1 MKSVFRFEMQR
12 EDGVVVREYP
22 YKEVQSLA
30 TRLGMDME
38 VDANLE
44 WFLKQAL
51 ITLLPSGWK
60 RESDPKG
67 RIQYHN
73 AHTQATTGT
82 HPLLFQYRCAFFR
95 LLQRHPHPD
104 SSDAQQNL
112 FTDLVKEKQ
121 LDVPHRIA
129 AMKDA
134 ENFYASIIRL
144 GEGHAPR
151 FIEETVEYQQASPQA
166 LLEMARRLGIASEL
180 RLYWVARMALALPL
194 PPCFESL
201 RDSLGNTKYMNTE
214 YDVMLDTHPCLAF
227 LQKQLVRI
235 RTIPV
240 QRTADIMFFYDKNF
254 LPYVVDLQSLARGEP
269 QHRINLDARGI
280 TKMRRDLFKAER
292 DMREV
297 IDDMMLLELV
307 KCGKLE
313 HDDIHLYGPVAEF
326 IQELKEESLFEKW
339 QFRYTLEGEHYWFHT
354 PEERAYRQFPY
365 AKALRRL
372 IKRKRKHGLHKH
384 PQYLRLPLLRHA
396 LFVKYGEDFYTQVR
410 TEALDLMMSV
420 LRTMLDTNIF
430 RMPEEELDISETL
443 KVVEPPLD
451 KEQVLDLL
459 FASPYDLTQPPSH
472 SKKQDAILDVS
483 TDSEIL
489 REAGF
494 KLEGD
499 KLVFVVAEPM
509 ERSGAFRVKKFMK
522 TRIMPRRKEGPI
534 SRLKPE
540 FLLPFQ
546 VQIGRVLRRLNSLK
560 NKSKPEESSSPESSC
575 SEEDIDGLPSLP
587 SPPLMRAKT
596 QLELLRMPTQL
607 PITQPLLHVSREV
620 EKRKQN
626 RRSSMS
632 DDEVSGALAP
642 EPEDSKDIGAKAD
655 AIPVVTVKKKRIS
668 GHEGGLSVHLSSD
681 AIQAQEDSAKPSR
694 SPSSNYLL
702 EHRPSKIV
710 LEVVGTEKW
719 LETSPRLKPTSER
732 GWEGAKAVELGV
744 QGVGKRQLPDVKSE
758 INVKI
763 PIRTQ
768 AVRSKQPS
776 NTRISSPMHQA
787 HSPVVSTPN
796 RVKDLSLD
804 TAPATSPRELST
816 SPRELSAS
824 SRELSTSPKA
834 FSTSP
839 PLSPANSRAAT
850 TRTWHRDNIAK
861 DPMLSPSTTT
871 TETLPLYKFEQ
882 KVLRS
887 AGLPLSPSLPAS
899 PRTALPLLSERQI
912 SMALLARNQVTRESE
927 RSEVKATSSGRT
939 RHKALL
945 EKRMAPRL
953 PDEGLPDDFVLSP
966 RSETSRVSMRS
977 EVRQPLQMRY
987 FLHYLQTVGFPLS
1000 LQSELQQYPSP
1011 QDVQPKQVVLM
1022 GRRLGLRV
1030 SMAKLASVESDL
1042 LWIPLLQLSAPLP
1055 SPCDAPV
1062 TAALQVLL
1070 PLGRHP
1076 GDEFFHLMTGFN
1088 RKERVKELN
1097 NMTPQNRISS
1107 MIHDSWL
1114 RLSLRHQFYCYNFL
1128 TGGRIRVTSD
1138 EPERTLEKDQRAE
1151 YLRQFLESRTAL
1163 DLASLLAR

>member
-1 MKSVFRFEMQR
+1 MKPVFRFEMQR
-12 EDGVVVREYP
+12 EDGMVVREYP

-95 LLQRHPHPD
+95 LLQRQPHPD

-112 FTDLVKEKQ
+112 FKDLVKEKQ
-121 LDVPHRIA
+121 LDGPHRMA
-129 AMKDA
+129 ALKDA

-144 GEGHAPR
+144 GEGHPPR

-214 YDVMLDTHPCLAF
+214 YDVVLDAHPCLVF

-235 RTIPV
+235 RTMPI

-280 TKMRRDLFKAER
+280 TKMRRELFKAER
-292 DMREV
+292 DMKDV

-313 HDDIHLYGPVAEF
+313 QDDIHLYGPVAEF
-326 IQELKEESLFEKW
+326 IQELKQESLFEKW

-365 AKALRRL
+365 SKALRRL
-372 IKRKRKHGLHKH
+372 IKRKRKHGLRKH

-396 LFVKYGEDFYTQVR
+396 LFVKYGEDFYAQVR

-420 LRTMLDTNIF
+420 LRTMLDTNVF

-443 KVVEPPLD
+443 KGVEPLLD
-451 KEQVLDLL
+451 KEQALDLL

-472 SKKQDAILDVS
+472 LKKQDAILDVS

-522 TRIMPRRKEGPI
+522 TRIVPRRKEGPI

-560 NKSKPEESSSPESSC
+560 NKSKPEESSSAESLS
-575 SEEDIDGLPSLP
+575 SEEEIDGLSSLP
-587 SPPLMRAKT
+587 SPPLMRGRT
-596 QLELLRMPTQL
+596 QLEFLRMPTQL
-607 PITQPLLHVSREV
+607 PITQPLSHASREV

-632 DDEVSGALAP
+632 DDEVSGALVP

-655 AIPVVTVKKKRIS
+655 TTPVITIQKTRASK
-668 GHEGGLSVHLSSD
+668 HEGGLSVHLSSD
-681 AIQAQEDSAKPSR
+681 TLQAQEDNTKPSR

-732 GWEGAKAVELGV
+732 GWEGVKAVELGV
-744 QGVGKRQLPDVKSE
+744 QGVGKKPHLPDVKAE

-768 AVRSKQPS
+768 AASSKQPR
-776 NTRISSPMHQA
+776 NIRISSPIHQV
-787 HSPVVSTPN
+787 HYPVTTTPN
-796 RVKDLSLD
+796 KVKDLTLD
-804 TAPATSPRELST
+804 TAPASSPRELST
-816 SPRELSAS
+816 SPRELSTS
-824 SRELSTSPKA
+824 PREISTSPKA

-839 PLSPANSRAAT
+839 PLSPSNSRAAT
-850 TRTWHRDNIAK
+850 TRTWHRDDLAK
-861 DPMLSPSTTT
+861 DPVLDPSTTT
-871 TETLPLYKFEQ
+871 GTPLLYKFDQ
-882 KVLRS
+882 KVLRPV
-887 AGLPLSPSLPAS
+887 GLPLSPSLPAS
-899 PRTALPLLSERQI
+899 PRTPLPILSERQI
-912 SMALLARNQVTRESE
+912 SMALLARNQAIRESE

-945 EKRMAPRL
+945 EKRMALKL

-966 RSETSRVSMRS
+966 RAATSRVSVRS
-977 EVRQPLQMRY
+977 EVGQPSQMRY
-987 FLHYLQTVGFPLS
+987 FLHYLQAVGFPLS
-1000 LQSELQQYPSP
+1000 SQSELQSYPAP

-1030 SMAKLASVESDL
+1030 SIAKLASVESDL

-1055 SPCDAPV
+1055 SPCDAPA

-1097 NMTPQNRISS
+1097 NMSPQNRISS

-1114 RLSLRHQFYCYNFL
+1114 RLCLRHQFYCYNFL
-1128 TGGRIRVTSD
+1128 TGGRIRVSSD

-1163 DLASLLAR
+1163 DLASLLVR